1 MKATNVCFV
10 FIECLQC
17 LVLRYTQSMQVL
29 LLKNGL
35 RMHMFGCVCV
45 CVCVRGHARE
55 KALNTVKNLDF
66 FSICIF

>member
-45 CVCVRGHARE
+45 CVCVFEDMPE
-55 KALNTVKNLDF
+55 KRL
-66 FSICIF
+66 